1 MPRQRWRKSFKSF
14 IDPTKDDQLKGVKT
28 GIDGNVQKIFNF
40 LNDKV
45 GDERKEEVADLIK
58 DFQKQYDSLY
68 ARYDNLTGELR
79 DKFRR
84 RKRGKDSS
92 SPSSDSSD
100 SDDSP
105 AERNGEIEVDV
116 EEKPSA
122 VDEKEA
128 LHQEGQSAVE
138 RLNADVS
145 SLREENAQ
153 LQFRNSEMEKM
164 LKEKESEI
172 SNLRKVFEE
181 SESESSARIVALT
194 ADVNNLREQLGHLSD
209 QKSESDRV
217 IEKQREE
224 ISEILVQI
232 EKLKE
237 ELSLAENRNTE
248 LGHKIVEHER
258 EMEEHRDEVLRLR
271 EENKQLEV
279 RFRDCH
285 EKLILSEKKTEE
297 ISDQF
302 RESMAAKNKDIDQLE
317 ETIEDLKSEL
327 EIKDDELSSLLEN
340 MRATD
345 VKQRL
350 SDQKLRITEQVLS
363 EKEETQ
369 QNRVENLMEEQK
381 LLEERIA
388 SLSGLVSIYNE
399 ARLNLFAEISEKTNE
414 TLNGIDTF
422 CVKFEEDYSHLE
434 SRVFEIGNELKAVL
448 NLIIGSNAEKDEMKK
463 EIGSLVQQV
472 QVLTERVKEV
482 EMILLNNEEERK
494 HLTEMAKQHEEKVKE
509 MKTMIK
515 ERDEKVGELER
526 KMNEKDSGIL
536 RLSEEKR
543 EAISQLCIWIDFH
556 HDRYEDLKDMI
567 LKKRGGTRQIA
578 A

>member
-14 IDPTKDDQLKGVKT
+14 IDPTNDDQLKGVKT
-28 GIDGNVQKIFNF
+28 EIDGNVQKIFSF
-40 LNDKV
+40 LKDKG
-45 GDERKEEVADLIK
+45 GDDRKEEVADLIK
-58 DFQKQYDSLY
+58 DFHKQYESLY
-68 ARYDNLTGELR
+68 ARYDRLTGELR

-84 RKRGKDSS
+84 GKRGKGSS

-105 AERNGEIEVDV
+105 AETNGEIEVDV
-116 EEKPSA
+116 EE
-122 VDEKEA
+122 A
-128 LHQEGQSAVE
+128 LHQECQGAVE

-172 SNLRKVFEE
+172 SDLRKVFEE
-181 SESESSARIVALT
+181 SESGSSARIVALT
-194 ADVNNLREQLGHLSD
+194 ADVNDLREQLGHVRD
-209 QKSESDRV
+209 QKCESDRV

-237 ELSLAENRNTE
+237 ELSLAEKNRNTE

-258 EMEEHRDEVLRLR
+258 EMEEQRDELLRLR
-271 EENKQLEV
+271 EEHKQLEV
-279 RFRDCH
+279 RFKDCH

-302 RESMAAKNKDIDQLE
+302 RESMAAKNQDIDQLE
-317 ETIEDLKSEL
+317 EAIEDLKSEL
-327 EIKDDELSSLLEN
+327 EIKEDELSSLVEN
-340 MRATD
+340 MRATE

-350 SDQKLRITEQVLS
+350 SDQKLRITEQELS
-363 EKEETQ
+363 EQEEIQ
-369 QNRVENLMEEQK
+369 QKRVEKLMEEQK
-381 LLEERIA
+381 FLEERIA
-388 SLSGLVSIYNE
+388 SLSRLVSIYNE

-422 CVKFEEDYSHLE
+422 SVKFEEDYSHLE

-448 NLIIGSNAEKDEMKK
+448 NLITGNNAEKDEMKK

-472 QVLTERVKEV
+472 QVLTERVEEV
-482 EMILLNNEEERK
+482 EMILLNNEEERER
-494 HLTEMAKQHEEKVKE
+494 LTEMARQHGEKAKE
-509 MKTMIK
+509 MKTMIE

-526 KMNEKDSGIL
+526 KMNEKDSGML

-543 EAISQLCIWIDFH
+543 EAIRQLCIWIDFH
-556 HDRYEDLKDMI
+556 HDRYEVLKDMI
-567 LKKRGGTRQIA
+567 LKKRRGGTR
-578 A
+578 